1 MQWIKVVLIGMLIC
15 GVFSFLVGRVITVS
29 VTGDISK
36 TIRASIPLIVGLL
49 ILLLLAMLVTTITH
63 F

>member
-15 GVFSFLVGRVITVS
+15 GVFSFLVGRVIAVS

-36 TIRASIPLIVGLL
+36 TIRAK
-49 ILLLLAMLVTTITH
+49 